1 MQCMA
6 GAMTAGA
13 AVTGARAYV
22 AARRP
27 SWLSPPMLKRLTA
40 CLLVAGVVGAGFAAG
55 DQPGTDDQRSAPPVS
70 SAER

>member
-13 AVTGARAYV
+13 AATGTRAYV

-27 SWLSPPMLKRLTA
+27 SWLTPRMLKRMTA
-40 CLLVAGVVGAGFAAG
+40 CLLVAGVIGAGFAASH
-55 DQPGTDDQRSAPPVS
+55 QPADAGPAPTPPAGQR
-70 SAER
+70 

>member
-13 AVTGARAYV
+13 AATGARAYV

-27 SWLSPPMLKRLTA
+27 SWLTPMLLKRLTA
-40 CLLVAGVVGAGFAAG
+40 CLLVAGVIGAGAAAG
-55 DQPGTDDQRSAPPVS
+55 HQPADSGTTPTPP
-70 SAER
+70 AEHR